1 MATPQP
7 PRKVF
12 YLIALLLPVL
22 LLLVLEMLLRVS
34 PWYQRYP
41 LFIASESLPGYLQ
54 TNPDLIKRYFAD
66 PKQAP
71 DLAARHAGNGIAL
84 DNIRERLQLFFDLE
98 ARLEAVRSDGRYR
111 VTIRLPF
118 RRKPDAA
125 DPTAAGTDRG

>member
-1 MATPQP
+1 MNQVAAKLATPQP

-54 TNPDLIKRYFAD
+54 TNPDLIKRYFAN
-66 PKQAP
+66 PKQ
-71 DLAARHAGNGIAL
+71 
-84 DNIRERLQLFFDLE
+84 
-98 ARLEAVRSDGRYR
+98 RLEIS
-111 VTIRLPF
+111 L
-118 RRKPDAA
+118 KLL
-125 DPTAAGTDRG
+125 